1 MDFIEAF
8 IEKGRDK
15 GEFLELENTRS
26 TALGAFVAEMT
37 NIVDVFNL
45 ALAADEG
52 FQLQTLPVAEGKTGL
67 WLRVPQEGSAIAD
80 IYIDVGFSPETMSY
94 SVVER
99 GIGAPVA
106 CDEDTMKMQVA
117 EIVLLHIPNL
127 QFLKFYR
134 ALQEENQA
142 PRPAAP
148 APVATPHVLRSVPT
162 YPLQETP
169 QEAAQPQA
177 QPAPASIAEAAE
189 NIVRPFPVPPAAPEQ
204 DISEESVFDDD
215 GDPLWEDDEDEAQGS
230 GDSSL
235 DKHLS
240 TDVVMR

>member
-15 GEFLELENTRS
+15 GEFLERENTRRN
-26 TALGAFVAEMT
+26 ALDAFVAEMT

-45 ALAADEG
+45 ALAEDEG
-52 FQLQTLPVAEGKTGL
+52 FQLQTLPVSDDKTGL
-67 WLRVPQEGSAIAD
+67 WLRVPQEGSEIAD
-80 IYIDVGFSPETMSY
+80 IYVDVGFAPETMAY
-94 SVVER
+94 SVTER
-99 GIGAPVA
+99 GIGAAVA

-134 ALQEENQA
+134 ALQEESQA

-148 APVATPHVLRSVPT
+148 ALVATPHVLRSVPT
-162 YPLQETP
+162 YPLQET
-169 QEAAQPQA
+169 QEEVIQPQI
-177 QPAPASIAEAAE
+177 QPAPAPIAETAE

-204 DISEESVFDDD
+204 DTSEESIFDDD
-215 GDPLWEDDEDEAQGS
+215 GDPLWEDDEDDAQGS
-230 GDSSL
+230 GDTSL